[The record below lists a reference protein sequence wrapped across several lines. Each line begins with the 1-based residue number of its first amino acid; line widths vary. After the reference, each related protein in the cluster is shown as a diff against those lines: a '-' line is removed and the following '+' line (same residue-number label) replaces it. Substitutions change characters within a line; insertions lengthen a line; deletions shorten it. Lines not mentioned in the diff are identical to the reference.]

1 MRIVVLGSGIS
12 GLSTAAELLRAR
24 HEVIVVSAEPFTA
37 TTSFLAAA
45 VWFPTAAGPAD
56 RVRAWS
62 ETTFG
67 HLAALAAAGA
77 PGVRM
82 CESMALYR
90 DAPAIPDWSRSVRSF
105 RVAERRELPP
115 GYEFGFRFEVPLVEM
130 PAYLPFLS
138 AQVDAAG
145 ARRVLRAVR
154 SLEDLADLSPDV
166 VVNCAGLRAAD
177 LVDDPEVYPIRGQIV
192 RVANPGLSVSV
203 RDEAHPLGRA
213 YVHPR
218 AHDCVLGG
226 SLDTGEWDTAPDP
239 ELTRSILRRCRD
251 LAPGLADSEV
261 LETVVGLRPGRRAVR
276 VELDTAVLPGTPVV
290 HNYGHGGSGIT
301 IGHGCALE
309 SAALVAAL

>member
-24 HEVIVVSAEPFTA
+24 HEVIVVSAEPLTA

-56 RVRAWS
+56 RVRTWS

-67 HLAALAAAGA
+67 HLAALAASGA

-90 DAPAIPDWSRSVRSF
+90 CAPAIPDWSRSVRSF
-105 RVAERRELPP
+105 RAAERGELPP

-226 SLDTGEWDTAPDP
+226 SLDAGEWDTAPDP
-239 ELTRSILRRCRD
+239 DLTRSILRRCRD
-251 LAPGLADSEV
+251 LVPGLAGSEV
-261 LETVVGLRPGRRAVR
+261 LETVVGLRPGRRTVR
-276 VELDTAVLPGTPVV
+276 VELDTTALPGTPVI